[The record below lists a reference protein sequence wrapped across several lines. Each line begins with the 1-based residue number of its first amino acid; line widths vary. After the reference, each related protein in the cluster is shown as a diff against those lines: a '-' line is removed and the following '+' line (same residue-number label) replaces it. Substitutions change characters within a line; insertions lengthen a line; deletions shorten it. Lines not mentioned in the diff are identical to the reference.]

1 MSSTTTVYIPRLS
14 KRFDQDKVVDIIN
27 HELLVDIYRVDFVP
41 IDGNVLY
48 QSAFL
53 YFDYDNS
60 GYFEQCILPN
70 IVSKTDDENKETF
83 RLRVADDEFW
93 WILPNYNPVPETN
106 LNLHQIVENARLLQN
121 RVQQLEIMVL
131 NQTNQIDYL
140 KALVCAP
147 YNNYNYNANYNFDLY
162 NHNPRYDYRAEEE
175 EEQEDEYADL
185 PELIDC

>member
-140 KALVCAP
+140 KALVCAH
-147 YNNYNYNANYNFDLY
+147 YNNYNANYNFDLY
-162 NHNPRYDYRAEEE
+162 NHNPRYDYRAQEEEEE
-175 EEQEDEYADL
+175 EEQEDDL